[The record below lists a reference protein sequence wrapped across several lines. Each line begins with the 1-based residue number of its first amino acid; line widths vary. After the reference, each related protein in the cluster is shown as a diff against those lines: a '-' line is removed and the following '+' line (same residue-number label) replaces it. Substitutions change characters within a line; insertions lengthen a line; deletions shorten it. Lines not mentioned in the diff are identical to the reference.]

1 MCVYVYVFVHIFD
14 VLSVFDEHN
23 SSADRQYIGLGFLYA
38 VFRYFL
44 CMYVRVF
51 VSICIF
57 VCMYDVCM
65 RRSFLLPLACLVLN
79 VHTVLSIGYFA
90 CM

>member
-1 MCVYVYVFVHIFD
+1 MYVFVHIFHA
-14 VLSVFDEHN
+14 LSVFDEHN

-44 CMYVRVF
+44 FMYVCVF
-51 VSICIF
+51 VYEYIYIY

-65 RRSFLLPLACLVLN
+65 RRTFLLSLACLVLKA
-79 VHTVLSIGYFA
+79 HTVLCIGYFA